1 MRKRGCEDVS
11 FCVKICYIIY
21 GRAEVRVLPFKTCL
35 YVKQI
40 VNLEATYYLRLIVQ
54 EVAVKSEMGG
64 EKNLEPQVA
73 RGVPPVTR
81 LFVRAK
87 TSGSVSV
94 KGGNTVST
102 LSMVAD

>member
-1 MRKRGCEDVS
+1 M
-11 FCVKICYIIY
+11 
-21 GRAEVRVLPFKTCL
+21 
-35 YVKQI
+35 
-40 VNLEATYYLRLIVQ
+40 
-54 EVAVKSEMGG
+54 AVKSEMGG

-73 RGVPPVTR
+73 RGGPPVTR

>member
-1 MRKRGCEDVS
+1 MVGLSKQTGTCAKEA
-11 FCVKICYIIY
+11 VKTTCFVLKYVY

-35 YVKQI
+35 SVKQI

-73 RGVPPVTR
+73 RGGPPVTR
-81 LFVRAK
+81 DYLCELKQVA
-87 TSGSVSV
+87 
-94 KGGNTVST
+94 
-102 LSMVAD
+102 LSP